1 MSTESIEISDLKF
14 KLGDII
20 QIESTKQDY
29 HLKHFFIEYID
40 DEVIKIIDINDGRK
54 DSLDLDE
61 AGCLT
66 DIAIH
71 KIYLLSRSDEEGY
84 ARQNGLLPE
93 TYIKIVFADDF
104 EITGKI
110 ASLEE
115 DMIEIEV
122 DDDENIFL
130 DFEYKGIP
138 KNIPIKSVVIVEKPT
153 IQEAIVAKAE
163 KKVNFVSD
171 EKAPSDKKASIEYSR
186 KATSL

>member
-20 QIESTKQDY
+20 QIESTKPDY

-61 AGCLT
+61 DGCLT
-66 DIAIH
+66 DTTIH

-93 TYIKIVFADDF
+93 TYIKI
-104 EITGKI
+104 
-110 ASLEE
+110 
-115 DMIEIEV
+115 
-122 DDDENIFL
+122 IFL
-130 DFEYKGIP
+130 
-138 KNIPIKSVVIVEKPT
+138 
-153 IQEAIVAKAE
+153 
-163 KKVNFVSD
+163 
-171 EKAPSDKKASIEYSR
+171 
-186 KATSL
+186 SLIHI